1 VERQPPPLTVPVPF
15 PPELLPDPEP
25 PPVCELPAS
34 DPLPELGAVGV
45 GDPLPAPVLGDVP
58 VVEPVLLRDGA
69 VMVGR
74 LGTLGVDTG
83 GLESTAVVL
92 PPYN

>member
-1 VERQPPPLTVPVPF
+1 M
-15 PPELLPDPEP
+15 
-25 PPVCELPAS
+25 
-34 DPLPELGAVGV
+34 

-83 GLESTAVVL
+83 GLE
-92 PPYN
+92 